1 METHYL
7 AQLLALAGIWTLAVM
22 LPGPNFLL
30 VTKAAMGGRASRGVG
45 AALGVSLG
53 AVIWSSASLLGLAL
67 VFKQFHWLYDFFR
80 LAGAAYLIWVGL
92 NTMRQGLR
100 PRPAGAPAMSLR
112 GGRGHVLLGLLTS
125 LSNPKT
131 AAFFTSIFATLLP
144 PHAPW
149 WVMGAAVGI
158 VFALSTAWYAGLA
171 LAFSRPL
178 VRKGYARARRP
189 LDVVLG
195 GLFMALGAKLAVS
208 E

>member
-1 METHYL
+1 MDTQLTMHI

-30 VTKAAMGGRASRGVG
+30 VTKAAMGGRPSRGVG

-53 AVIWSSASLLGLAL
+53 AVVWSSSSLLGLAL
-67 VFKQFHWLYDFFR
+67 LFKQFVWLYGFFR
-80 LAGAAYLIWVGL
+80 VAGAAYLVWIGL
-92 NTMRQGLR
+92 CTMRQGLR
-100 PRPAGAPAMSLR
+100 PGSVEAASVSLR

-149 WVMGAAVGI
+149 WVLGAAVGV
-158 VFALSTAWYAGLA
+158 VFMVA
-171 LAFSRPL
+171 AFYLVSRYTSGINL
-178 VRKGYARARRP
+178 
-189 LDVVLG
+189 
-195 GLFMALGAKLAVS
+195 
-208 E
+208 

>member
-1 METHYL
+1 MDYFAHLT
-7 AQLLALAGIWTLAVM
+7 ALTGIWILAVM

-30 VTKAAMGGRASRGVG
+30 VTKAAMGGRAARGVG

-53 AVIWSSASLLGLAL
+53 AVIWSSSSLLGLAL
-67 VFKQFHWLYDFFR
+67 VFKQFHWLYESLR
-80 LAGAAYLIWVGL
+80 LAGAAYLVWVGL
-92 NTMRQGLR
+92 CAMRQGLR
-100 PRPAGAPAMSLR
+100 PGPAHAPAVSLR

-149 WVMGAAVGI
+149 WVLGAAVGI
-158 VFALSTAWYAGLA
+158 VFTVSTAWYAGLA

-178 VRKGYARARRP
+178 VRRGYAKAKRP
-189 LDVVLG
+189 MDVALG
-195 GLFMALGAKLAVS
+195 GLFTALGVKLAVS